1 MRKLL
6 IRVASSAAAAG
17 LTLGLAW
24 GTAPAVSAA
33 TSCRTSFS
41 SYPTVRA
48 GSHGSAS
55 GAVQCLLRRSGYAV
69 RIDRSFSSSDSRQL
83 ARFQSRH
90 RLSGSGRA
98 DGRTWA
104 ALISAGSRPTLRYGS
119 HGRDVARLQL
129 ALRALGH
136 RELPGTTY
144 YGPLTRSGVKSLQ
157 RSLGWRRTSVATAG
171 VWSALQDGGR
181 APVSAKKSSTKK
193 KTTKKKTSHQT
204 SSRGARALSYAKK
217 QLGEPY
223 RWGASGP
230 NAWDCSGLTM
240 QAWHSVGIGLPHSTT
255 GQFRRGR
262 KVSRSQLRPGDLV
275 FFYSGISH
283 VGIYAGGG
291 KVIHAS
297 RPGRP
302 VAYIPIKYMPY
313 EGARRPG

>member
-1 MRKLL
+1 MRKLS
-6 IRVASSAAAAG
+6 IRVASSAAVAG

-24 GTAPAVSAA
+24 GTAPAASAA
-33 TSCRTSFS
+33 TSCRTSYP
-41 SYPTVRA
+41 SYPAVRA

-55 GAVQCLLRRSGYAV
+55 GAVQCLLRRSGYSV
-69 RIDRSFSSSDSRQL
+69 RIDRTFSRADSHQL
-83 ARFQSRH
+83 ARFQARH
-90 RLSGSGRA
+90 RLSGTGRA

-104 ALISAGSRPTLRYGS
+104 ALISAGSRPKLHQGS
-119 HGRDVARLQL
+119 HGKDVARLQL
-129 ALRALGH
+129 SLRALGH

-144 YGPLTRSGVKSLQ
+144 YGSLTRNGVKSLQ
-157 RSLGWRRTSVATAG
+157 RSLGWRQTGVATAG

-181 APVSAKKSSTKK
+181 RPVVHQQSTKK
-193 KTTKKKTSHQT
+193 TTSHQT
-204 SSRGARALSYAKK
+204 SSRGAKTLSYAKK

-240 QAWHSVGIGLPHSTT
+240 KAWKSVGVSLPHSTT
-255 GQFRRGR
+255 GQYHRGR
-262 KVSRSQLRPGDLV
+262 KVAKSDLRPGDLV
-275 FFYSGISH
+275 FFYSGVSH
-283 VGIYAGGG
+283 VGIYAGHG

-313 EGARRPG
+313 HGARRPG